1 MPDRRRRSTSRPRP
15 RNRSGLQRPELAS
28 LFDETV
34 ALYLR
39 LSAVSGSIYRR
50 GDLSGPR
57 RTLLLIMARTGPQ
70 TVAALG
76 RIRSQSRQRI
86 QLLVDALTGEGL
98 LARVDNP
105 AHKRSPLVV
114 LTPRGHAAVRD
125 IVEREGALR
134 SRLRLTIPPAQLARA
149 AEVLREIRTAL
160 ERQMDALIRDMRTR
174 RR

>member
-1 MPDRRRRSTSRPRP
+1 MSVKTRSALPRV
-15 RNRSGLQRPELAS
+15 ELAA

-39 LSAVSGSIYRR
+39 LSAVSASIYRR
-50 GDLSGPR
+50 GELSGPR
-57 RTLLLIMARTGPQ
+57 RTLLMVLARTGPQ
-70 TVAALG
+70 TVSALG

-86 QLLVDALTGEGL
+86 QLLVDALTSEGL

-114 LTPRGHAAVRD
+114 LTRRGDNAVRD

-134 SRLRLTIPPAQLARA
+134 SRLRLKTSPRDLARA
-149 AEVLREIRTAL
+149 AEVLREIRSAL
-160 ERQMDALIRDMRTR
+160 DGQMDTLIRAMR
-174 RR
+174 RRRR